1 MQDPD
6 DIAPI
11 DPRRRQ
17 LMVAGLLAA
26 AATTLPLPMS
36 MARAVARDHRPI

>member
-26 AATTLPLPMS
+26 AAATLLLPMS
-36 MARAVARDHRPI
+36 MARATPSDH